1 MRYSASFLLCSSFY
15 REALVSDRVRVI
27 RATPWRGGVARVKGS
42 LDVED
47 GAVGL

>member
-1 MRYSASFLLCSSFY
+1 MRNPSSLLLCSSLC
-15 REALVSDRVRVI
+15 REALISDRVRVV